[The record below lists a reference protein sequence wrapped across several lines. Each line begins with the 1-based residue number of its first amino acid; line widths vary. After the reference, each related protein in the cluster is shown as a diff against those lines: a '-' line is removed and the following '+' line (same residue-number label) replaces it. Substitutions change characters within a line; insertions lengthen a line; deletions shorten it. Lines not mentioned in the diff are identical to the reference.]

1 MPLDKTINPLD
12 YAFYGPL
19 IGSLI
24 RGVFGKYL
32 KVREI

>member
-1 MPLDKTINPLD
+1 MANLFQNSPKTVI
-12 YAFYGPL
+12 
-19 IGSLI
+19 I